1 MDHAFP
7 VVCRAAPLSQYDVIL
22 GRDWIAANVSSTDW
36 TSNEWVMKTPDGKTF
51 SFFPKSSDCSPSF
64 IHTLRTFAA
73 DPELIPLSR
82 KAFRREMKKSHTEV
96 FVCSILEG
104 SLNVLG
110 PREAPQ
116 ASFPT
121 MFSSSEPFGSR
132 LRSLV
137 SKYDD
142 LFTPIDSVSHKER
155 VIEHLIDTADA
166 KPVYQNVRQMS
177 PLLLQEL
184 KIRLHKLQ
192 STGFIRPST
201 SAWSSPILFAK
212 NASGSLRF
220 CVDYRALNSVT
231 KKDRHPLPLIQECF
245 DALQGA
251 KFFSKIDL
259 QQGFHQMKISSA
271 DVPKTAFGTKYG
283 HYEWL
288 VMPFG
293 LVNAPSTFQRMMTH
307 ILLLSLLQA
316 EELRC
321 SGHKCSFGLE
331 EIQYVGHLVS
341 QNGIRPMPEKLEAV
355 ESWPRP
361 SNVHDVRSFLGLCGF
376 YRRYVKNFAK
386 IAAPLHDLT
395 GGNVTKRQVIQWFP
409 LHEKAF
415 LELKRALVTAPV
427 LLMPDSMKPYTIET
441 DASDFAIGAVLLQL
455 GLDNLPHPVAFESS
469 KLNSAQRNYP
479 AQERELLAIIHAWHL
494 FVIQP
499 VSDDLHPSDWPLL
512 IPYIIDKADIPTTIS
527 PSLILT
533 AKENCQFFHYD
544 ADDEIFCTLCTI
556 LLVIV
561 VGMQRWL
568 SFVAEDG
575 GLTGPLTL
583 KTISVPLPAVGP
595 FERWSAD
602 FIMAIPM
609 KEATASAIADALL
622 QHVIIPFGTPHEF
635 LTDRGSNFLSKGL
648 LKFLANSNIDKIN
661 TSGYHPQSN
670 GKNERYNGILEAAI
684 FRLNTTGDPSK
695 WESVLP
701 VALYSTRIH
710 ASDSSGFSPFE
721 LTYGVSPPLALDCVK
736 AIAADPVCPGEDELR
751 ARIKQINETRCKS
764 LLKVSARS
772 AKNKKSFDD
781 KLGPDV
787 ITYDVGQ
794 SVKLRNKKYTKGHPR
809 WFGPFEVSKKLD
821 NNVYILVSPDGEEYS
836 RPVNGNNLRQVSLRS
851 LITNDMWATPPAI
864 AQNIRQKDARV
875 AREALAKTKAIAK
888 LTVPPRRLRV
898 KFDGKFINGGTG
910 SAPQT

>member
-7 VVCRAAPLSQYDVIL
+7 VICRAAPLSQYDVIL
-22 GRDWIAANVSSTDW
+22 GRDWIAANVSSTNW

-51 SFFPKSSDCSPSF
+51 SFFPKSSDCSPSS

-82 KAFRREMKKSHTEV
+82 KAFRREMNKSNTEV
-96 FVCSILEG
+96 FVCSVLEG

-121 MFSSSEPFGSR
+121 IFSSSEPFGSR

-137 SKYDD
+137 SKYDG
-142 LFTPIDSVSHKER
+142 LFAPIDSVSRKER

-184 KIRLHKLQ
+184 KTRLHKLQ

-307 ILLLSLLQA
+307 ILREYIDVFVQVYLDDILIYSDTEDDHAHHIDLVLSLLQT

-341 QNGIRPMPEKLEAV
+341 QNGIRPMPEKLKAV

-361 SNVHDVRSFLGLCGF
+361 SNVHDVRSFLG
-376 YRRYVKNFAK
+376 
-386 IAAPLHDLT
+386 
-395 GGNVTKRQVIQWFP
+395 GNVTKRQIIKWFP

-415 LELKRALVTAPV
+415 LELKAALVTAPV
-427 LLMPDSMKPYTIET
+427 LLMPDSSKPYTIET
-441 DASDFAIGAVLLQL
+441 DALDYAIGAVLLQL
-455 GLDNLPHPVAFESS
+455 GLDDLPHPVAFESS

-479 AQERELLAIIHAWHL
+479 AQERELLAIIHSWL
-494 FVIQP
+494 
-499 VSDDLHPSDWPLL
+499 SSDLHCSDWPLL
-512 IPYIIDKADIPTTIS
+512 IPSIIDKIDIPLAIS
-527 PSLILT
+527 SSLITT
-533 AKENCQFFHYD
+533 AMENCKLFSYD
-544 ADDEIFCTLCTI
+544 AEAKVLLYKGRPGRPESSPFIPFVHRLDLLHSVHDSLGHRGRDATLS
-556 LLVIV
+556 LLRGRGWWPHRATDVK
-561 VGMQRWL
+561 
-568 SFVAEDG
+568 DY
-575 GLTGPLTL
+575 
-583 KTISVPLPAVGP
+583 
-595 FERWSAD
+595 
-602 FIMAIPM
+602 IP
-609 KEATASAIADALL
+609 TASAIADVLL
-622 QHVIIPFGTPHEF
+622 QHVIIPFGTPREF

-648 LKFLANSNIDKIN
+648 LKFLANSNIEKIN
-661 TSGYHPQSN
+661 TSGYHPQTN
-670 GKNERYNGILEAAI
+670 GKNERFNGILEAAI
-684 FRLNTTGDPSK
+684 FRLNKTGDPSK
-695 WESVLP
+695 WESVLA

-721 LTYGVSPPLALDCVK
+721 LTYGVSPPLAVDRTRM
-736 AIAADPVCPGEDELR
+736 IAEDPVCPGEDELR
-751 ARIKQINETRCKS
+751 AHIRQINEKRCKALS
-764 LLKVSARS
+764 GLSERS
-772 AKNKKSFDD
+772 SRNKQSFDN

-794 SVKLRNKKYTKGHPR
+794 SVKLRNEKYTKGQPR
-809 WFGPFEVSKKLD
+809 WYGPFEISKKLD
-821 NNVYILVSPDGEEYS
+821 NNVYILNSPDGEEYG
-836 RPVNGNNLRQVSLRS
+836 RPVNGNNLRHVSLRS
-851 LITNDMWATPPAI
+851 LITNDMWATPPII
-864 AQNIRQKDARV
+864 AQQLRQKDARV

-898 KFDGKFINGGTG
+898 KFDGKFIDGGTG
-910 SAPQT
+910 SAPHT